1 MQVNNKAKFNLR
13 IFLATRQYLAGTL
26 LLAFL
31 SIGLLIGLLIPKINT
46 TLATREKFESEKP
59 KLERL
64 KRKLTEVENIS
75 FTPEFKDTKIVE
87 EALPSKKPLLEF
99 LTSLN
104 TISVANNVKI
114 ESFGLNPGLI
124 ASSSATGNGQGAA
137 NTKAKSANGNNAES
151 GTDIL
156 MSEMVLIGKFA
167 NIQKFL
173 IDIEKISPFT
183 KINTLSIAPKNRSQD
198 FDNDVEIQAFL
209 STKTYFFTQS
219 VKATVEAPLPKITE
233 KELDVLQELATF
245 SKSDLPPQIDVTG
258 GGLEDLFGVDPYEF

>member
-1 MQVNNKAKFNLR
+1 MQVNNKAKFNIR

-26 LLAFL
+26 ALAVV
-31 SIGLLIGLLIPKINT
+31 SIALLIGLLIPKINT
-46 TLATREKFESEKP
+46 TIASREKLEAEKP

-75 FTPEFKDTKIVE
+75 FTPEFKDTKVVE
-87 EALPSKKPLLEF
+87 DALPSKKPLLEF

-124 ASSSATGNGQGAA
+124 ASSSATGN
-137 NTKAKSANGNNAES
+137 SNGKNGGGNAGGKDNAES

-156 MSEMVLIGKFA
+156 MSEMVLIGDFA

-183 KINTLSIAPKNRSQD
+183 KINTLSIAPKNRNQD
-198 FDNDVEIQAFL
+198 FDNNVEIQALL

-219 VKATVEAPLPKITE
+219 IKASVEAPLPKITE

-245 SKSDLPPQIDVTG
+245 SKSDLPPQINVTG
-258 GGLEDLFGVDPYEF
+258 GGLEDLFGVDPYNF